1 MLADDVLQPMYDL
14 AYFLSPDP
22 AVALTV
28 TLEAADRLALL
39 RRLGDHPTGHAWRRL
54 PEAWWPQYCVYLAS
68 DPHERAHER
77 LRRGRVLRERPTP
90 DDYLIR
96 YVKCLV
102 WWTMDQH
109 CSQMA
114 VALGSCLYRYAL
126 DTLVQLV
133 PGCYPPYEV
142 QRIRARLMHRLQDR
156 FPRAYLFQGNHGT
169 RRTRLLTVHDQQ
181 LVQQALARFTPWGTA
196 HVPPPALDQSLL
208 DTHFA
213 QASPRSNG
221 DRIHAL
227 INPVDGGLPRLIREY
242 NQAIPPGSAQRLAD
256 PYTRLAI
263 PRFAR

>member
-1 MLADDVLQPMYDL
+1 MLADDILQPMYDL

-22 AVALTV
+22 EVALTV

-77 LRRGRVLRERPTP
+77 PRRGRVRRERPTP

-114 VALGSCLYRYAL
+114 VALGSCLIAMPW
-126 DTLVQLV
+126 TPSCSWSPCAV
-133 PGCYPPYEV
+133 
-142 QRIRARLMHRLQDR
+142 
-156 FPRAYLFQGNHGT
+156 
-169 RRTRLLTVHDQQ
+169 RRTR
-181 LVQQALARFTPWGTA
+181 
-196 HVPPPALDQSLL
+196 SS
-208 DTHFA
+208 
-213 QASPRSNG
+213 AS
-221 DRIHAL
+221 A
-227 INPVDGGLPRLIREY
+227 
-242 NQAIPPGSAQRLAD
+242 PG
-256 PYTRLAI
+256 
-263 PRFAR
+263 